1 MENLKTSKA
10 LKIISYIL
18 IPILVAI
25 IGLSVLHLAF
35 LNEYGN
41 SEETKYIET
50 EMFASDYLYFI
61 IDQVSICYNEKQ
73 DNSDYFMI
81 VEDNNGNK
89 YNYSNHNYG
98 YSRYNDIGSYI
109 DYIIIDKETNEIYTN
124 IRSND
129 YNKEIE
135 NMKNAENHW
144 NYTDENIDTD
154 IKYINTDNIIYNS
167 VYQYASSDGEDTYIV
182 NKNITGYDIYSR
194 YNEDKVNQLTNFELA
209 KQMYNFALNNQQ
221 LPVYVLPISTFLLL
235 VIVIYLLW
243 AIGHEKG
250 KEEIQLNTI
259 DSIPYEILLIFA
271 FILVT
276 IFLTITIQILNFAN
290 YILLILGSVFYVL
303 CYLIC
308 AVVAVTTIKRIKAK
322 KFLKSFLIYS
332 IWKWVKRKY
341 ENAKKVL
348 EAKVENKKIFW
359 YYWGFVLISIIL
371 AGFFTTGLA
380 IIALIVFW
388 IWTYYK
394 IKQYNKR
401 QEEIRNALKDIYNGK
416 NNVYVNEDE
425 LQGILKEMAI
435 YVNDISGG
443 FSNAIEESLK
453 SERLKTELI
462 TNVSH
467 DIKTPLTSIINYVDL
482 LKKENIENEKVKE
495 YIDIL
500 DKKSQRLKKLTEDL
514 VEASKASS
522 GNVKLNIEEINIKE
536 LINQTIGE
544 FKDKFEEKGLT
555 IETTMPD
562 QELIIKADNRY
573 IYRIIENLFSNV
585 TKYAQENSRVYI
597 DIEKNKESKVKISI
611 KNISKEKLNI
621 SSDELMQRFVRGD
634 KSRYTEG
641 SGLGLSIA
649 KSLTELQKGK
659 FDIKID
665 GDLFRVDMEW

>member
-35 LNEYGN
+35 LNEYGK
-41 SEETKYIET
+41 SEETEYVKT

-98 YSRYNDIGSYI
+98 YSRYNEIGSYI

>member
-18 IPILVAI
+18 IPILVLI
-25 IGLSVLHLAF
+25 IGLSMLHLAF
-35 LNEYGN
+35 LNEYGK
-41 SEETKYIET
+41 SEETEYVKT

-98 YSRYNDIGSYI
+98 YSRYNEIGSYI